1 MLSESAT
8 PAEIREKGGM
18 KTNRRTRAES
28 QWIVGQA
35 YSRTYNTL
43 SRLSRLQTICINNSF
58 EITIR
63 VQVGAFYGHA
73 SLGPFAESGRVRA
86 YRFSFIIDRNVAFQH
101 GF

>member
-1 MLSESAT
+1 
-8 PAEIREKGGM
+8 M

-43 SRLSRLQTICINNSF
+43 SQLSRLQTICINNNSKLRF
-58 EITIR
+58 TGKSVPFMALELNPH
-63 VQVGAFYGHA
+63 YLN
-73 SLGPFAESGRVRA
+73 LGLLA
-86 YRFSFIIDRNVAFQH
+86 YWFSFIIDRNVAFQH

>member
-1 MLSESAT
+1 MKVTKPKIVTT

-43 SRLSRLQTICINNSF
+43 SRLSRLQTICINNNSKLRFTGKSAPFTVTELNPHYLNLGTKCLSF
-58 EITIR
+58 
-63 VQVGAFYGHA
+63 
-73 SLGPFAESGRVRA
+73 
-86 YRFSFIIDRNVAFQH
+86 FIYY
-101 GF
+101 